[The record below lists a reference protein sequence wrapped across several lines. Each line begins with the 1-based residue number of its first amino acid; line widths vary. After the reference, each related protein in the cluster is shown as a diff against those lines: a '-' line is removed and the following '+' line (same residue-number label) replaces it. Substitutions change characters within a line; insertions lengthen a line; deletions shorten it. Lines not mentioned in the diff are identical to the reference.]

1 MRNGRVTGYSNSVP
15 TYKIT
20 FLDGDVSFA
29 EKLLSIILENRR
41 AGTGR
46 QDRRRGREG
55 KYLMIYGHSLPNMI

>member
-55 KYLMIYGHSLPNMI
+55 KYLT